1 MGREPDGSPQR
12 CAFMTLPDTL
22 WLLTNARSGSNS
34 DAALDEL
41 QRHCATAGLA
51 ITRIIRFPDEEIP
64 TASELDA
71 AGIEC
76 LAIFTGDG
84 TLNAA
89 ITSLYGWSGAVLV
102 LPGGTM
108 NLLSVRMHG
117 EAELLT
123 IIERYQRGAMRRWR
137 PQVAR
142 CEAGDALAGLLIGP
156 GTAWADVREAM
167 RDGDMAETTAKA
179 SAAMTQTTEGAR
191 VRCAEPELGRREG
204 YPLIEMTP
212 SHRGL
217 QVDAFHADTPIEL
230 AKQGWALLRRSFREG
245 PHDLLGLVDRVEVE
259 NCEGKPLG
267 ILIDGEP
274 ATLASRAGFDLAPCE
289 VDLLA
294 SQHGY

>member
-1 MGREPDGSPQR
+1 MPQR
-12 CAFMTLPDTL
+12 CALMTLPDTV

-34 DAALDEL
+34 DAALEEL
-41 QRHCATAGLA
+41 QGHCGDAGLA
-51 ITRIIRFPDEEIP
+51 IGRTIRFPDEDIP
-64 TASELDA
+64 TAAELDA

-89 ITSLYGWSGAVLV
+89 VTGLYGWSGAVLV

-108 NLLSVRMHG
+108 NLLSIRMHG
-117 EAELLT
+117 EAELAT
-123 IIERYQRGAMRRWR
+123 IIQRYRHGAMRRWR
-137 PQVAR
+137 PDVAR

-156 GTAWADVREAM
+156 GTAWASVRESM
-167 RDGDMAETTAKA
+167 RDADVAETAAKA
-179 SAAMTQTTEGAR
+179 SEALTETTEGAR
-191 VRCAEPELGRREG
+191 VRCAEPPLGRREG

-217 QVDAFHADTPIEL
+217 QLDAYHADTPLEL
-230 AKQGWALLRRSFREG
+230 VRQGMALLRRSFREG
-245 PHDLLGLVDRVEVE
+245 PHDTLGLVDRLVVE
-259 NCEGKPLG
+259 NCDGEAID

-274 ATLASRAGFDLAPCE
+274 ARLGSRAEFALAPCE

-294 SQHGY
+294 SHHGY

>member
-1 MGREPDGSPQR
+1 
-12 CAFMTLPDTL
+12 MTLPNTL

-34 DAALDEL
+34 ETALHEL
-41 QRHCATAGLA
+41 QNQCGEAGLS
-51 ITRIIRFPDEEIP
+51 IDRTICFPDQDIP
-64 TASELDA
+64 TAAELDS

-84 TLNAA
+84 TLNAT

-108 NLLSVRMHG
+108 NLLSIRMHG
-117 EAELLT
+117 EAGSAT
-123 IIERYQRGAMRRWR
+123 IIERYRHGAMRRWR
-137 PQVAR
+137 PDVAR
-142 CEAGDALAGLLIGP
+142 CDAGDALAGLLIGP
-156 GTAWADVREAM
+156 GTAWATVRESM
-167 RDGDMAETTAKA
+167 RDADVAQTATKA
-179 SAAMTQTTEGAR
+179 SEALTETTEGAR
-191 VRCAEPELGRREG
+191 VRCAEPLLGRREG

-217 QVDAFHADTPIEL
+217 QLAAYHADTPLEL
-230 AKQGWALLRRSFREG
+230 ARQGLALLRRSFREG
-245 PHDLLGLVDRVEVE
+245 PHDLLGLIDRLVVR
-259 NCEGKPLG
+259 NCEDEPIA

-274 ATLASRAGFDLAPCE
+274 AELGSRAEFVLAPCE

>member
-1 MGREPDGSPQR
+1 
-12 CAFMTLPDTL
+12 MTLPDKI
-22 WLLTNARSGSNS
+22 WLLTNAKSGSNS
-34 DAALDEL
+34 EAALDEL
-41 QRHCATAGLA
+41 QGHCGTAGLS
-51 ITRIIRFPDEEIP
+51 IERTIRFPDEDIP

-71 AGIEC
+71 AGIDC
-76 LAIFTGDG
+76 LAVFTGDG

-108 NLLSVRMHG
+108 NLLSIRMHG
-117 EAELLT
+117 ESELAT
-123 IIERYQRGAMRRWR
+123 IIERYRRGAMRRWR

-142 CEAGDALAGLLIGP
+142 CDAGDALAGLLIGP
-156 GTAWADVREAM
+156 GTAWANVREAM

-179 SAAMTQTTEGAR
+179 SAAMTETTEGAR
-191 VRCAEPELGRREG
+191 VRCAEPRLGRREG

-212 SHRGL
+212 SHRGM
-217 QVDAFHADTPIEL
+217 QVDAFHADTPAEL

-245 PHDLLGLVDRVEVE
+245 PHDLLGLVDRLVVE
-259 NCEGKPLG
+259 NCEGEPLG

-274 ATLASRAGFDLAPCE
+274 ASLGSRAEFGLAPCE

-294 SQHGY
+294 SHHGY